1 MSRNKAYPTK
11 KASTIVVF
19 QVSVHRNSCQRI
31 VCVEL
36 IVYAAQQISTKG
48 AYMAHTLSVRSFLQ
62 TWPKKKWHITSL
74 VTTVACTRPVL
85 LMTKHLALCLQMPGI
100 RRKNWYH
107 TFDNDDFTIAA
118 DSFAVV
124 SVFKTARRR
133 QVEERTRG
141 ISAKRTRIR
150 RVPANGY
157 RY

>member
-1 MSRNKAYPTK
+1 MMAAEPPAQGWKQILGTL
-11 KASTIVVF
+11 
-19 QVSVHRNSCQRI
+19 
-31 VCVEL
+31 VEHG
-36 IVYAAQQISTKG
+36 IFTNGIDTEKI
-48 AYMAHTLSVRSFLQ
+48 
-62 TWPKKKWHITSL
+62 WHLTS
-74 VTTVACTRPVL
+74 
-85 LMTKHLALCLQMPGI
+85 
-100 RRKNWYH
+100 Y
-107 TFDNDDFTIAA
+107 NDDFTIAA